1 MNLRST
7 DYLLTR
13 FAHAIPGA
21 MKFLG
26 DIETDLLGYRLA
38 SIPID
43 RPVFI
48 TGLARSGTT
57 LLLNL
62 LAELP
67 DVATHRYSD
76 FPFLFAPVA
85 WNRLQDRMGK
95 GGPPVERPHRDRI
108 RITRD
113 SPEAFEEPIWTH
125 FFSAIHDPGA
135 VHRLTAANRR
145 ARFDAFFRQHL
156 RKVLLL
162 RGGKRYVSKGNYNVT
177 RIEYLA
183 DMLPGARFVIPVR
196 HPVAQVESLMR
207 QHRLFSEYDAHD
219 PRVARYLRAAGHY
232 EFGPQR
238 VPVIIDLEDAR
249 RIADAWSE
257 GDNALGYAVMWRSVY
272 AHVHALRRRNPRL
285 AERMALVR
293 YEDLCRDPGAG
304 LRGITRFCE
313 LDGDIE
319 ALLRRAPRIS
329 PRGPDPFRLSPEQC
343 ARIWDETAAVAKRIG
358 YERGSAGA

>member
-1 MNLRST
+1 
-7 DYLLTR
+7 
-13 FAHAIPGA
+13 
-21 MKFLG
+21 
-26 DIETDLLGYRLA
+26 
-38 SIPID
+38 
-43 RPVFI
+43 
-48 TGLARSGTT
+48 
-57 LLLNL
+57 
-62 LAELP
+62 
-67 DVATHRYSD
+67 
-76 FPFLFAPVA
+76 
-85 WNRLQDRMGK
+85 
-95 GGPPVERPHRDRI
+95 
-108 RITRD
+108 
-113 SPEAFEEPIWTH
+113 
-125 FFSAIHDPGA
+125 
-135 VHRLTAANRR
+135 LTAANRR